1 MDFDGRLYRI
11 LELYGCTKNPNE
23 GVRWQPEKIFR
34 RIAEIEAEHPW
45 LQGREITGVADPSI
59 WDASRGES
67 ISQIAMRCGVY
78 FTPGDNHRLSGWMQ
92 CHYRL
97 AFDEDG
103 IPMCYIFNTCK
114 GFCRTIPTLCHSTT
128 DPEDLDTRQEDHIAD
143 EWRYL
148 VMSRPIRPVLTP
160 APALLPSDPLNQLG
174 TLGAGH

>member
-97 AFDEDG
+97 QFDGRGYPRMYVFDNCAAF
-103 IPMCYIFNTCK
+103 I
-114 GFCRTIPTLCHSTT
+114 RTVPLMQFSKTL
-128 DPEDLDTRQEDHIAD
+128 PEDLDTGLEDHVCD
-143 EWRYL
+143 EWRYAC
-148 VMSRPIRPVLTP
+148 MSRPVTPLREAEGALPEKNPLDARP
-160 APALLPSDPLNQLG
+160 LPF
-174 TLGAGH
+174 